1 MAKKTENKQ
10 QTTQHRRSTP
20 SRVSIVD
27 LLAFLALAASAV
39 LLVIGPILK
48 WALENTGGA
57 VVMQAL
63 NLVQQYCVLAA
74 IAIPGWYFVR
84 GKRKAWKIAYFIFL
98 AIYVAGTILGMTL
111 GI

>member
-1 MAKKTENKQ
+1 M
-10 QTTQHRRSTP
+10 
-20 SRVSIVD
+20 SIVD
-27 LLAFLALAASAV
+27 RLGFLALAASAI
-39 LLVIGPILK
+39 LLVIGAILR
-48 WALENTGGA
+48 WVLANTGGA

-84 GKRKAWKIAYFIFL
+84 YKRKAWRIAYFIFL

>member
-1 MAKKTENKQ
+1 MAKKSNNKQ
-10 QTTQHRRSTP
+10 TQHRSSP

-27 LLAFLALAASAV
+27 LLAFLALAASAI
-39 LLVIGPILK
+39 LLLIGPILRYV
-48 WALENTGGA
+48 LVNTGGA
-57 VVMQAL
+57 VIMQAL

-84 GKRKAWKIAYFIFL
+84 YRRKAWKIAYFIFL

>member
-10 QTTQHRRSTP
+10 QTTQHRRSAP

-27 LLAFLALAASAV
+27 LLAFLALAASAI

-48 WALENTGGA
+48 LVLANTGGT

-84 GKRKAWKIAYFIFL
+84 GKRKAWRIAYFIFL

>member
-1 MAKKTENKQ
+1 
-10 QTTQHRRSTP
+10 
-20 SRVSIVD
+20 
-27 LLAFLALAASAV
+27 
-39 LLVIGPILK
+39 
-48 WALENTGGA
+48 
-57 VVMQAL
+57 MQAL

>member
-10 QTTQHRRSTP
+10 QTTQHRRSAP

-27 LLAFLALAASAV
+27 LLAFLALAASAI

-48 WALENTGGA
+48 WVLANTGGT

-63 NLVQQYCVLAA
+63 NLVQQYGVHAA
-74 IAIPGWYFVR
+74 AAVPGWDVVR
-84 GKRKAWKIAYFIFL
+84 GKREAGRSADFGCL

>member
-10 QTTQHRRSTP
+10 QTTQHRRSAP

-27 LLAFLALAASAV
+27 LLAFLALAASAI

-48 WALENTGGA
+48 WGLANTGGT

-74 IAIPGWYFVR
+74 IAIPRWYFVR